1 MFEVRAAAGTL
12 MGSPFRKS
20 FRATAKNNRAI
31 YLNSGIKVREQ
42 PRGREKRRGKRN
54 DERAVSIATFAEEE

>member
-1 MFEVRAAAGTL
+1 MFEVRATAGTL

-42 PRGREKRRGKRN
+42 PRGREKRGKRN

>member
-42 PRGREKRRGKRN
+42 PRGREKRGKRN